1 MIEEIKNSKASL
13 IRTIRQMSDN
23 DKRNLFRLDSK
34 LLTLWHEASD
44 KGRLEIIITAVA
56 GLIAGIFIFFLLL
69 R

>member
-1 MIEEIKNSKASL
+1 MIEEIKNSKESL

>member
-1 MIEEIKNSKASL
+1 MIAGIKNSKDSL
-13 IRTIRQMSDN
+13 IKTIKQMSEK

-34 LLTLWHEASD
+34 LLILWHDASD

-56 GLIAGIFIFFLLL
+56 GLIVGIIVFFMLL

>member
-1 MIEEIKNSKASL
+1 MIEEIKNSKDSL
-13 IRTIRQMSDN
+13 IRTIKQMSDN

-56 GLIAGIFIFFLLL
+56 GLIAGVFIFFLLL